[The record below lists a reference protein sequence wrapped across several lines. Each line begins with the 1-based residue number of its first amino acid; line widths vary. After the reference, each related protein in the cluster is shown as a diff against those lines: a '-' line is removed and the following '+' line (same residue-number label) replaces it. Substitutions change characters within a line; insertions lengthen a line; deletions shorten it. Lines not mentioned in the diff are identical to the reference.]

1 MVADTRPLAHAGF
14 RRLFLGQSTAVVG
27 MMVTSVTVAVQL
39 FSLTGSSLVVGLAG
53 LVGLVPT
60 IVFGLYGGAVADA
73 IDRRKLYL
81 FSSSLTWAIT
91 LALLAQSLL
100 GIRSAALILVLV
112 AVQAGGFAVSAAVR
126 GALIPMLVPAE
137 QLPAANAL
145 NYTAG
150 TLGQVL
156 GPLLAGVLLALPH
169 GFALAYGA
177 DAVLFTAALYAAARL
192 PPLPAAAV
200 ATRPGL
206 RSVFEGLRFLATNPV
221 LSTSFAL
228 DIAAMVLAMPT
239 ALFPQ
244 AAAERWHG
252 GAGVGVGVL
261 YSAIAVG
268 ALLAGVFG
276 GWIGRVRRQGVALSV
291 AVVVWAAAIAA
302 AGAVRSLWAVV
313 GLLVLAGAADLVSAV
328 YRETMLQTQ
337 VPDGMRGRLQGVFTV
352 VVAGGPR
359 LGDLRAGAMAAATTL
374 TIAWSGG
381 ALVCVAVAVLV
392 ALSVRSFW
400 RYDSAARA

>member
-14 RRLFLGQSTAVVG
+14 RRIFLGQSTAVVG

-100 GIRSAALILVLV
+100 GIGSPALILVLV

-156 GPLLAGVLLALPH
+156 GPLLAGVILALPN

-177 DAVLFTAALYAAARL
+177 DALLFTAALYAAARL

-200 ATRPGL
+200 AARPGL

-252 GAGVGVGVL
+252 GAGVGVL

-276 GWIGRVRRQGVALSV
+276 GWIGRVRRQGVALGV

-352 VVAGGPR
+352 GVAGGPR

-381 ALVCVAVAVLV
+381 ALVCIAVAVIV

>member
-14 RRLFLGQSTAVVG
+14 RRIFLGQSTAVVG

-91 LALLAQSLL
+91 LALLAQSVL
-100 GIRSAALILVLV
+100 GIRSPALILVLV

-126 GALIPMLVPAE
+126 GALIPTLVPAE

-200 ATRPGL
+200 AARPGL

-228 DIAAMVLAMPT
+228 DTAAMVLAMPT

-252 GAGVGVGVL
+252 GVGVGVL

-276 GWIGRVRRQGVALSV
+276 GWIGRVRRQGVALGV

-381 ALVCVAVAVLV
+381 ALVCIAVAVMV
-392 ALSVRSFW
+392 AMSVRSFW

>member
-14 RRLFLGQSTAVVG
+14 RRIFLGQSTAVVG

-91 LALLAQSLL
+91 LALLAQSVL
-100 GIRSAALILVLV
+100 GIRSPALILVLV

-200 ATRPGL
+200 AARPGL

-228 DIAAMVLAMPT
+228 DTAAMVLAMPT

-252 GAGVGVGVL
+252 GAGVGVL

-276 GWIGRVRRQGVALSV
+276 GWIGRVRRQGVALGV

-381 ALVCVAVAVLV
+381 ALVCIAVAVMV
-392 ALSVRSFW
+392 AMSVRSFW
-400 RYDSAARA
+400 RYDSAART

>member
-1 MVADTRPLAHAGF
+1 MVADTRPLAHTGF
-14 RRLFLGQSTAVVG
+14 RRIFLGQSTAVVG

-81 FSSSLTWAIT
+81 FSSSLTWVIT
-91 LALLAQSLL
+91 LALLVQSLL
-100 GIRSAALILVLV
+100 EIRSPALILVLV

-156 GPLLAGVLLALPH
+156 GPLLAGVLLALPN

-192 PPLPAAAV
+192 PPLPAAA
-200 ATRPGL
+200 APARPGL

-252 GAGVGVGVL
+252 GAGVGVL

-302 AGAVRSLWAVV
+302 AGTARSLWAVV

-381 ALVCVAVAVLV
+381 ALVCVAVAVTV

-400 RYDSAARA
+400 RYDSAAHA

>member
-14 RRLFLGQSTAVVG
+14 RRIFLGQSTAVVG
-27 MMVTSVTVAVQL
+27 MLVTSVTVAVQL

-156 GPLLAGVLLALPH
+156 GPLLAGVSLALPH

-200 ATRPGL
+200 VARPGL

-252 GAGVGVGVL
+252 GAGVGVL

-381 ALVCVAVAVLV
+381 ALVCVAAAVLV

-400 RYDSAARA
+400 RYDSTARA